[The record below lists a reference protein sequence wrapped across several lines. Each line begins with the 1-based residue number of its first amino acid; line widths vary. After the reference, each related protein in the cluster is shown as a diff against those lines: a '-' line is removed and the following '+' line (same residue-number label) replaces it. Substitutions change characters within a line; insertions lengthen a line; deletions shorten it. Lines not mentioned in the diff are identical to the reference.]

1 MSLVSCIILSIWQTK
16 MQELR
21 RFTQPASG
29 RWRNS
34 RDAEK
39 RNVKNYHADLSV
51 KLLSILCRV
60 ITLMFT
66 TMFAVKC
73 GEWRKVK
80 SHQQMEDIA
89 GPAQWTGKVKLNV
102 WTWTSLLELR
112 LGAVVNCWCYFTGS
126 LSAETDEPHCSV
138 TSRIWWEMMI
148 LWRWGHYWGD
158 WTW

>member
-1 MSLVSCIILSIWQTK
+1 MEFPLINVAGVLHNIKYLTDK
-16 MQELR
+16 NAGAQEVHS
-21 RFTQPASG
+21 ASQWLMEKFQG
-29 RWRNS
+29 RGE
-34 RDAEK
+34 EK
-39 RNVKNYHADLSV
+39 REKLHADLSV

-102 WTWTSLLELR
+102 
-112 LGAVVNCWCYFTGS
+112 
-126 LSAETDEPHCSV
+126 
-138 TSRIWWEMMI
+138 
-148 LWRWGHYWGD
+148 
-158 WTW
+158 